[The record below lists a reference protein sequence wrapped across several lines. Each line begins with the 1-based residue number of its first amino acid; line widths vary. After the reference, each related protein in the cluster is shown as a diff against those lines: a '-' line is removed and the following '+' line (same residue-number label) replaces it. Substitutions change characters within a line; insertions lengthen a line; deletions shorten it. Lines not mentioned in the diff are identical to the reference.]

1 MKKKSSVL
9 KLRIVML
16 FTALSVLNGLSAEN
30 DDAHRGRPNADIE
43 FRQDTALRR
52 IDVLIDGNIFTSF
65 RYGESLEKPVFFQF
79 EV

>member
-30 DDAHRGRPNADIE
+30 DDAHRDRPNADIE
-43 FRQDTALRR
+43 FRQDTALCR

-65 RYGESLEKPVFFQF
+65 RYGESLEKPVFFPF